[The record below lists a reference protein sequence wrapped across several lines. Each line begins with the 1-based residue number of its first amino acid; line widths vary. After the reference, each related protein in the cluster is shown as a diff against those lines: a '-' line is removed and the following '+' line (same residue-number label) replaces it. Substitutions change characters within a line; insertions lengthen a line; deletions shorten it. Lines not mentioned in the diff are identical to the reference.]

1 MIPIQFSI
9 RKEQNM
15 KCGKIFLFVVVLFVA
30 GIITAG
36 AEEKFGVKVY
46 DGAKYDASTSKTLS
60 ESMSINA
67 ACYRTNDSVAKVVA
81 FYKKQTGLESM
92 GENKEGAMFKKGN
105 IDITIQNPWMDMKSG
120 KMNKDTLIS
129 IVKQ

>member
-1 MIPIQFSI
+1 
-9 RKEQNM
+9 M